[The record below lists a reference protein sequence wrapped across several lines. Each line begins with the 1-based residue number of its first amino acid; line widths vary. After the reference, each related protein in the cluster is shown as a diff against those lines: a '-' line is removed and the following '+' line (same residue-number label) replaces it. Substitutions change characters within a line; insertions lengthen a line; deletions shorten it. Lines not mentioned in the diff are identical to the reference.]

1 MMVEALPKPDPSLPA
16 DAPCQA
22 GTRPEFAQ
30 DARQG
35 IARIDQG
42 WLITF
47 ADLMALLLSFFVM
60 LYGMSVMQTEAW
72 QSIVSSLSDELSAG
86 HDAALIQ
93 QLPQQTPLRQISKQG
108 DSLTYLQTILG
119 EKFRNDPVMEQLTI
133 HREGGRLSVIFPAD
147 FLFGSRSY
155 MVLSERSGAISIL
168 AESLRGISNRIELH
182 ATIAVTDVESNDAA
196 FDHGWYWRLGIA
208 RALAMVS
215 ALRDVGFQR
224 TILPYGHVAVG
235 EGPGRGLL
243 ALVIHEDG

>member
-1 MMVEALPKPDPSLPA
+1 MTVEAVPKPDPPVPA
-16 DAPCQA
+16 DAPCRA
-22 GTRPEFAQ
+22 GMHPELAP
-30 DARQG
+30 DERQG
-35 IARIDQG
+35 IIRIDQG

-86 HDAALIQ
+86 HDAALVRQ
-93 QLPQQTPLRQISKQG
+93 MPQQTPLREISKQG

-119 EKFRNDPVMEQLTI
+119 EKFRNDPVMGQLTV

-147 FLFGSRSY
+147 LLFGSRSHV
-155 MVLSERSGAISIL
+155 VLAERSAAISIL

-182 ATIAVTDVESNDAA
+182 ATIVVADTESSDVA

-215 ALRDVGFQR
+215 ALKDVGFQR
-224 TILPYGHVAVG
+224 TILPYGHV
-235 EGPGRGLL
+235 EIEESPGRGLL